1 MDYEK
6 YGIEKD
12 TVKNILGYISSGD
25 IAIPELQR
33 PFVWTSKQITELI
46 DSLYNGLPTGFIV
59 VWNND
64 NVKLKDGKMSTG
76 KKIIIDG
83 QQRITALRSALL
95 GEAVITEDYSTKRFI
110 VSYNPFNEKF
120 ETHKPVH
127 DKSTKWIK
135 DISIFFKDQGVE
147 LFNFIE
153 DYVEKKF

>member
-83 QQRITALRSALL
+83 QQELRL
-95 GEAVITEDYSTKRFI
+95 
-110 VSYNPFNEKF
+110 
-120 ETHKPVH
+120 
-127 DKSTKWIK
+127 
-135 DISIFFKDQGVE
+135 
-147 LFNFIE
+147 
-153 DYVEKKF
+153 

>member
-59 VWNND
+59 V
-64 NVKLKDGKMSTG
+64 
-76 KKIIIDG
+76 
-83 QQRITALRSALL
+83 
-95 GEAVITEDYSTKRFI
+95 
-110 VSYNPFNEKF
+110 
-120 ETHKPVH
+120 
-127 DKSTKWIK
+127 
-135 DISIFFKDQGVE
+135 
-147 LFNFIE
+147 
-153 DYVEKKF
+153 

>member
-76 KKIIIDG
+76 KK
-83 QQRITALRSALL
+83 
-95 GEAVITEDYSTKRFI
+95 DY
-110 VSYNPFNEKF
+110 Y
-120 ETHKPVH
+120 
-127 DKSTKWIK
+127 
-135 DISIFFKDQGVE
+135 
-147 LFNFIE
+147 
-153 DYVEKKF
+153 